1 MFNGY
6 GIRTLADTEKS
17 YNPLSYHNGS
27 IWPHDNS
34 IIMEG
39 FRRYGYVSELER
51 LSTAL
56 IEVLEGSDDFR
67 LPELYCG
74 FRKRGDAP
82 PVPYEVACKPQAW
95 AAGSPFLMMKSMLG
109 ISPGSLGDVPQNC
122 VVFNSP
128 TLTERMSTLEIQG
141 LRGRDWEM
149 DLVLRRTKMGTTVDV
164 TRKSGSVRV
173 MTVKTSRA
181 HRLVA
186 HERQKLT

>member
-1 MFNGY
+1 MDRSGHTTT
-6 GIRTLADTEKS
+6 RSSWKASVD
-17 YNPLSYHNGS
+17 
-27 IWPHDNS
+27 
-34 IIMEG
+34 
-39 FRRYGYVSELER
+39 YVPELER

-95 AAGSPFLMMKSMLG
+95 AAGSLFLMMKSMLG
-109 ISPGSLGDVPQNC
+109 ISMDTQQSY

-128 TLTERMSTLEIQG
+128 TLTERMSSLEIKG

-149 DLVLRRTKMGTTVDV
+149 DLMLRRTKAGTVVDV
-164 TRKSGSVRV
+164 TRKTGNVRV
-173 MTVKTSRA
+173 MTVR
-181 HRLVA
+181 
-186 HERQKLT
+186 